1 MSSGPR
7 QLDALL
13 ADSAPV
19 VAPGTFNAL
28 FARLI
33 EKEGFAAVYISGAG
47 VANSLLGKPDL
58 GLVSMDEMTMI
69 ARLVC
74 DVVTVPVIADADTGY
89 GGVHNVARVVSAYE
103 RAGVAAIQLED
114 QVFPKRCGHFDGKE
128 VVPVG
133 EMVERLTSAI
143 ETRDNAKHDGIRIIA
158 RTDAA
163 DVLGLEEAIRRA
175 RIYGEAGADLLF
187 VEAPTSREQL
197 ETIGRELAAWP
208 LVANMVEGGKTPL
221 LSVDELAELGFS
233 LILFPGSITRT
244 VTGAARSL
252 LQNLADS
259 GSTMEMIDTMA
270 TFDEIN
276 DLVGLKD
283 ADDWERSITEDA
295 SNREDAGS

>member
-1 MSSGPR
+1 MSDGPR
-7 QLDALL
+7 QLDTLL
-13 ADSAPV
+13 EDSSPV

-33 EKEGFAAVYISGAG
+33 EKEGFPAVYISGAG

-69 ARLVC
+69 ARLIC
-74 DVVTVPVIADADTGY
+74 DVVTIPVIADADTGY

-133 EMVERLTSAI
+133 EMLERLASAI
-143 ETRDNAKHDGIRIIA
+143 ETRSSTKGEGIRIIA

-163 DVLGLEEAIRRA
+163 GPLGLEEAIRRA

-197 ETIGRELAAWP
+197 AIVGEELSDWP

-244 VTGAARSL
+244 VTRAARALLLSL
-252 LQNLADS
+252 AEA
-259 GSTMEMIDTMA
+259 GSTREMIGDMA
-270 TFDEIN
+270 TFDEVN
-276 DLVGLKD
+276 ELVGLTD
-283 ADDWERSITEDA
+283 ADEWERSISKDA
-295 SNREDAGS
+295 SKGEGAGS

>member
-1 MSSGPR
+1 MRNGPR
-7 QLDALL
+7 HLEALL
-13 ADSAPV
+13 ADSSPV

-33 EKEGFAAVYISGAG
+33 EAEGFPAVYLSGAG
-47 VANSLLGKPDL
+47 VANSLLGKPDI
-58 GLVSMDEMTMI
+58 GLVSMEEMTMV
-69 ARLVC
+69 ARLIC
-74 DVVTVPVIADADTGY
+74 DVVTIPVIADADTGY
-89 GGVHNVARVVSAYE
+89 GGVHNVARVVAAYE

-114 QVFPKRCGHFDGKE
+114 QVFPKRCGHFDSKQ

-133 EMVERLTSAI
+133 EMLERLASAV
-143 ETRDNAKHDGIRIIA
+143 ETRHKTDGDGILIIA

-163 DVLGLEEAIRRA
+163 GPLGFEEAIRRA

-187 VEAPTSREQL
+187 VEAPTSRDQL
-197 ETIGRELAAWP
+197 ETVGRELSEWP

-252 LQNLADS
+252 LRELAEA
-259 GSTMEMIDTMA
+259 GSTRGMIDVMA
-270 TFDEIN
+270 SFDEVN
-276 DLVGLKD
+276 DLVGLRD
-283 ADDWERSITEDA
+283 ADQWERRISKDITQQAEP
-295 SNREDAGS
+295 GS

>member
-128 VVPVG
+128 VVSVG
-133 EMVERLTSAI
+133 EMLERLAAANEARSNTKVDA
-143 ETRDNAKHDGIRIIA
+143 IRIIA

-233 LILFPGSITRT
+233 LILFPGSITRA

-252 LQNLADS
+252 LRELAES
-259 GSTMEMIDTMA
+259 GSTQEVIGDMA
-270 TFDEIN
+270 TFDEVN
-276 DLVGLKD
+276 DLVGLGE
-283 ADDWERSITEDA
+283 ADQWERSISKET
-295 SNREDAGS
+295 SHREPVDS

>member
-13 ADSAPV
+13 EDSSPV

-128 VVPVG
+128 VVPIG

-143 ETRDNAKHDGIRIIA
+143 ETRDNTKHDGIRIIA

-163 DVLGLEEAIRRA
+163 DVLGLKEAIRRA

-252 LQNLADS
+252 LQNLANS
-259 GSTMEMIDTMA
+259 GSTTEMIDNMA

-295 SNREDAGS
+295 SKREDAGS

>member
-7 QLDALL
+7 QLNVLL

-143 ETRDNAKHDGIRIIA
+143 ETRDNTTHDGIRIIA

-252 LQNLADS
+252 LQNLANS
-259 GSTMEMIDTMA
+259 GSTMEMIDNMA

>member
-143 ETRDNAKHDGIRIIA
+143 ETRDNTKHDGIRIIA

-163 DVLGLEEAIRRA
+163 DVLGLDEAIRRA

-252 LQNLADS
+252 LQNLANS
-259 GSTMEMIDTMA
+259 GSTMEMIDNMA

-283 ADDWERSITEDA
+283 ADDWERSITEDV
-295 SNREDAGS
+295 SKREDAGS

>member
-1 MSSGPR
+1 MTSGPL
-7 QLDALL
+7 QLDNLL
-13 ADSAPV
+13 ETQTPI

-33 EKEGFAAVYISGAG
+33 EEQGFPAVYLSGAG

-58 GLVSMDEMTMI
+58 GLVSMEEMVMI

-74 DVVTVPVIADADTGY
+74 DVVTIPVIADGDTGY

-103 RAGVAAIQLED
+103 SSGVAAIQLED

-128 VVPVG
+128 VVSVG
-133 EMVERLTSAI
+133 EMLERLAAANEARSNT
-143 ETRDNAKHDGIRIIA
+143 KGDGIRIIA

-163 DVLGLEEAIRRA
+163 GPLGLGDAIRRA

-187 VEAPTSREQL
+187 VEAPTSRDEL
-197 ETIGRELAAWP
+197 EAIGKELSEWP

-233 LILFPGSITRT
+233 LILFPGIITRA

-252 LQNLADS
+252 LRELAEA
-259 GSTMEMIDTMA
+259 GSTQGMIDDMA
-270 TFDEIN
+270 TFDEVN
-276 DLVGLKD
+276 DLVGLGE
-283 ADDWERSITEDA
+283 ADQWERSISKETSHRAEAD
-295 SNREDAGS
+295 S

>member
-143 ETRDNAKHDGIRIIA
+143 ETRDNTTHDGIRIIA

-252 LQNLADS
+252 LQNLANS
-259 GSTMEMIDTMA
+259 GSTMEMIDNMA

>member
-1 MSSGPR
+1 MVNNGPR
-7 QLDALL
+7 QLGVLL
-13 ADSAPV
+13 KGSSPV

-33 EKEGFAAVYISGAG
+33 EQEGFPAIYISGAG

-58 GLVSMDEMTMI
+58 GLVSMDEMTMV
-69 ARLVC
+69 ARLIC
-74 DVVTVPVIADADTGY
+74 DVVTIPVIADADTGY

-103 RAGVAAIQLED
+103 KAGVAAIQLED

-133 EMVERLTSAI
+133 EMLERLVSAL
-143 ETRDNAKHDGIRIIA
+143 ETRENQNGDGIRIIA

-163 DVLGLEEAIRRA
+163 GPLGLDEAIRRA
-175 RIYGEAGADLLF
+175 RRYGEAGADLLF
-187 VEAPTSREQL
+187 VEAPESRAQL
-197 ETIGRELAAWP
+197 EIVGEELSDWP

-252 LQNLADS
+252 LQKLAEA
-259 GSTMEMIDTMA
+259 GSTREMIDDMA
-270 TFDEIN
+270 TFDEVN

-283 ADDWERSITEDA
+283 ADEWERSISEESTRDG
-295 SNREDAGS
+295 AGS

>member
-1 MSSGPR
+1 MRNGPGH
-7 QLDALL
+7 LEALL
-13 ADSAPV
+13 VDSSPV

-33 EKEGFAAVYISGAG
+33 EAEGFPAVYLSGAG
-47 VANSLLGKPDL
+47 VANSLLGKPDI
-58 GLVSMDEMTMI
+58 GLVSMEEMTMV
-69 ARLVC
+69 ARLIC
-74 DVVTVPVIADADTGY
+74 DVVTIPVIADADTGY
-89 GGVHNVARVVSAYE
+89 GGVHNVARVVAAYE

-114 QVFPKRCGHFDGKE
+114 QVFPKRCGHFDSKQ

-133 EMVERLTSAI
+133 EMLERLASAV
-143 ETRDNAKHDGIRIIA
+143 ETRDKTDGDGILIIA

-163 DVLGLEEAIRRA
+163 GPLGFEEAIRRA

-187 VEAPTSREQL
+187 VEAPTSRDQL
-197 ETIGRELAAWP
+197 ETVGRELSEWP

-252 LQNLADS
+252 LRELAEA
-259 GSTMEMIDTMA
+259 GSTLDMIDVMA
-270 TFDEIN
+270 SFDEVN
-276 DLVGLKD
+276 DLVGLRD
-283 ADDWERSITEDA
+283 ADQWERRISKDITQQAE
-295 SNREDAGS
+295 AGS

>member
-1 MSSGPR
+1 
-7 QLDALL
+7 
-13 ADSAPV
+13 V

-128 VVPVG
+128 VVSVG
-133 EMVERLTSAI
+133 EMLERLAAANEARSNTKVDA
-143 ETRDNAKHDGIRIIA
+143 IRIIA

-163 DVLGLEEAIRRA
+163 GPLGFDEAVRRA

-187 VEAPTSREQL
+187 VEAPSSRDEL
-197 ETIGRELAAWP
+197 EAVGNELSEWP
-208 LVANMVEGGKTPL
+208 LVANMVEGGQTPL

-233 LILFPGSITRT
+233 LILFPGSITRA

-252 LQNLADS
+252 LRELAES
-259 GSTMEMIDTMA
+259 GSTQEVIGDMA
-270 TFDEIN
+270 TFDEVN
-276 DLVGLKD
+276 DLVGLGE
-283 ADDWERSITEDA
+283 ADQWERSISKET
-295 SNREDAGS
+295 SHREPVDS

>member
-13 ADSAPV
+13 EDSSPV

-33 EKEGFAAVYISGAG
+33 EEEGFPAVYISGAG
-47 VANSLLGKPDL
+47 VANSLLGKPDI

-69 ARLVC
+69 ARLIC
-74 DVVTVPVIADADTGY
+74 DVVTIPVIADADTGY

-103 RAGVAAIQLED
+103 RAGVSAIQLED
-114 QVFPKRCGHFDGKE
+114 QVFPKRCGHFDGKD

-133 EMVERLTSAI
+133 EMVERLTSAV
-143 ETRDNAKHDGIRIIA
+143 ETRGNTEGQGIRIIA

-163 DVLGLEEAIRRA
+163 DLHGLDEAIRRA

-197 ETIGRELAAWP
+197 EIIGRELSAWP

-244 VTGAARSL
+244 VTGVARSL

-259 GSTMEMIDTMA
+259 GTTEEMIDIMA
-270 TFDEIN
+270 TFDEVN

-283 ADDWERSITEDA
+283 ADQWERSISEDA
-295 SNREDAGS
+295 SKREGAGS

>member
-33 EKEGFAAVYISGAG
+33 EEEGFPAVYISGAG
-47 VANSLLGKPDL
+47 VANSLLGKPDI

-69 ARLVC
+69 ARLIC
-74 DVVTVPVIADADTGY
+74 DVVTIPVIADADTGY

-103 RAGVAAIQLED
+103 RAGVSAIQLED
-114 QVFPKRCGHFDGKE
+114 QVFPKRCGHFDGKN

-133 EMVERLTSAI
+133 EMVERLTSAV
-143 ETRDNAKHDGIRIIA
+143 ETRGNTEGEGIRIIA

-163 DVLGLEEAIRRA
+163 DLHGLEEAIRRA

-197 ETIGRELAAWP
+197 EIIGRELSAWP

-221 LSVDELAELGFS
+221 LNVDELAELGFS

-244 VTGAARSL
+244 VTGVARSL
-252 LQNLADS
+252 LQNLADI
-259 GSTMEMIDTMA
+259 GTTEEMIDIMA
-270 TFDEIN
+270 TFDEVN

-295 SNREDAGS
+295 SKREDAGS

>member
-143 ETRDNAKHDGIRIIA
+143 ETRDNTKHDGIRIIA

-163 DVLGLEEAIRRA
+163 GVLGLEEAIRRA

-252 LQNLADS
+252 LQNLANS
-259 GSTMEMIDTMA
+259 GSTVEMIDNMA

-295 SNREDAGS
+295 SKREDAGS